1 MRQPSHSEL
10 AEKIDRDAAAIE
22 GRFARGEE
30 RFRAIEDKLD
40 QLLDAVACIPDIQSD
55 LAEVKKDAATTKE
68 IVEAWAAV
76 KTVGKF
82 LKWFAGI
89 IAAVSAIIV
98 AAKISAAHLLR

>member
-1 MRQPSHSEL
+1 MRQPTH
-10 AEKIDRDAAAIE
+10 AEITDKMDRDAAVIE

-30 RFRAIEDKLD
+30 RFRTIEDKLD